1 VYKEQ
6 VGKTTHTHVRALKAD
21 ERVIHIARMIGGA
34 PPSKAALEHANE
46 LLA

>member
-1 VYKEQ
+1 
-6 VGKTTHTHVRALKAD
+6 VRALAKE
-21 ERVIHIARMIGGA
+21 ERVIHIARMIGGD